1 MDPMTVNPIESAVQS
16 IIAQLTAHGIKPRGM
31 ERLRREVTEIYL
43 SSPGDISIDEMVNLW
58 LKIENNWNRL

>member
-31 ERLRREVTEIYL
+31 ESLRREITEIYL
-43 SSPGDISIDEMVNLW
+43 NSPGDITIDEMVGLW
-58 LKIENNWNRL
+58 FKIENNWNRL